1 MISAICPTYAR
12 SDRHALLYEAFL
24 HQDHADS
31 ELLVLDDS
39 PEPSSFFLALDDP
52 RVCYEHLPV
61 RQSIGAKRNMLVA
74 RARGEVVVH
83 FDDDDYYAPDYL
95 ARMAEA
101 LADDDFVT
109 LGEWH
114 AWQEAT
120 ATMWRWDTT
129 RVDAAHAHVSR
140 TGYRWIEDMAAHI
153 GGMAAYVDVDGF
165 VESTSWGFG
174 FSYGYRRLVWQEC
187 PFPDRNHG
195 EDYVFSRH
203 ARTRGY
209 RCRILSGEAWL
220 GRCVHVVHVA
230 SPDFSPRIAE
240 PAERPSSDPGTDR
253 SYGAH
258 MSPQVIPASARDRAV

>member
-1 MISAICPTYAR
+1 MLISAICPTYAR

-203 ARTRGY
+203 ARTRGIGAGSCPA
-209 RCRILSGEAWL
+209 RRGLVAASTWSTSLARRRFFRRDSFLRRNGARRWL
-220 GRCVHVVHVA
+220 WACCGG
-230 SPDFSPRIAE
+230 F
-240 PAERPSSDPGTDR
+240 G
-253 SYGAH
+253 G
-258 MSPQVIPASARDRAV
+258 RAV